1 MSLVRAVGAGA
12 AAIVVRDFRIF
23 TSYRMRFLSEIVSA
37 VLGVTLFYFV
47 SRLVTGGTFK
57 SSDEYFGYA
66 IIGLAMLEVMTAAIV
81 VLPMSVRQ
89 ELVAGTFE
97 RILVS
102 PLGAVSGVLAMFVFP
117 FLSAGVMATI
127 TISVGAIVFDL
138 PIRWSTAVLAVPV
151 ALLGSLAFLPFA
163 VLITGVVFVFK
174 QAGVGAGFLVTC
186 LSLIAGVFF
195 PVALLP
201 NWIEWTS
208 EVQPLT
214 PALDLLRHLV
224 VGTPIDSVWWPVFRL
239 VAFTIV
245 LLPLSILVL
254 GGCLRHAQRQGTV
267 LEY

>member
-1 MSLVRAVGAGA
+1 MRLRAVVAGVGAV
-12 AAIVVRDFRIF
+12 VVRDFRIF
-23 TSYRMRFLSEIVSA
+23 TSYRLRFLSEIVSA

-57 SSDEYFGYA
+57 SSQEYFAYA
-66 IIGLAMLEVMTAAIV
+66 IVGLAMLQVLTAAIV

-97 RILVS
+97 RVLVS
-102 PLGAVSGVLAMFVFP
+102 PLGPVSGVLAMFVFP
-117 FLSAGVMATI
+117 FFSAAVMALLTI
-127 TISVGAIVFDL
+127 AVGVFVFGM
-138 PIRWSTAVLAVPV
+138 PIRWSTVALALPV

-163 VLITGVVFVFK
+163 VLITGAVFVFK
-174 QAGVGAGFLVTC
+174 QAGAGAGFLVTC
-186 LSLIAGVFF
+186 LALVAGVFF

-201 NWIEWTS
+201 DWIEWTS

-224 VGTPIDSVWWPVFRL
+224 VGTPIDSAWEPTVRL
-239 VAFTIV
+239 VAFTAV
-245 LLPLSILVL
+245 LLPPSILVL
-254 GGCLRHAQRQGTV
+254 RACLRHAQRQGTV

>member
-1 MSLVRAVGAGA
+1 MSLARAVSAGA
-12 AAIVVRDFRIF
+12 SAIVVRDFRIF
-23 TSYRMRFLSEIVSA
+23 ASYRLRFLSEIVSA

-57 SSDEYFGYA
+57 SSEEYFGYA
-66 IIGLAMLEVMTAAIV
+66 IVGLAMLQVLTAAIV

-97 RILVS
+97 RVLVS
-102 PLGAVSGVLAMFVFP
+102 PLGAVSSVLAMFVFP
-117 FLSAGVMATI
+117 FLSAAVMAFLTI
-127 TISVGAIVFDL
+127 TAGALIFDM
-138 PIRWSTAVLAVPV
+138 PIRWSTAILSVPV

-163 VLITGVVFVFK
+163 VLITGAVFVFK
-174 QAGVGAGFLVTC
+174 QAGAGAGFLVTC
-186 LSLIAGVFF
+186 LALVAGVFF

-224 VGTPIDSVWWPVFRL
+224 VGTPIDSAWWAVARLLVFT
-239 VAFTIV
+239 VV
-245 LLPLSILVL
+245 LLPPSIFVL
-254 GGCLRHAQRQGTV
+254 RACIRHAQRQGTI

>member
-1 MSLVRAVGAGA
+1 MSLPKAVAAGA
-12 AAIVVRDFRIF
+12 SAIVVRDFRIF

-47 SRLVTGGTFK
+47 SRLVTGGRFA

-66 IIGLAMLEVMTAAIV
+66 IIGLAMLEVITAAIV
-81 VLPMSVRQ
+81 VLPLSVRQ

-117 FLSAGVMATI
+117 FLSAGVMALI
-127 TISVGAIVFDL
+127 TISVGAIVFDM
-138 PIRWSTAVLAVPV
+138 PIQWSTAILSVPV

-163 VLITGVVFVFK
+163 VLITAAVFVFK
-174 QAGVGAGFLVTC
+174 QAGAGAGFLITC
-186 LSLIAGVFF
+186 LSLVAGVFF

-214 PALDLLRHLV
+214 PSLDLLRHLI
-224 VGTPIDSVWWPVFRL
+224 VGTPIDSAWWAVFRL
-239 VAFTIV
+239 VAFALV
-245 LLPLSILVL
+245 LLPPSILVL
-254 GGCLRHAQRQGTV
+254 GACLRHAQRQGTI